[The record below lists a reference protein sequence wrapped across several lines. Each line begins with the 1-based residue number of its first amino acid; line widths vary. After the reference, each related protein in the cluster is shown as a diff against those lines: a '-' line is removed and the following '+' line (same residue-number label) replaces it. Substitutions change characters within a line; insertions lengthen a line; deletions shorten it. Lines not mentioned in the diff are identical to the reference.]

1 MIYKS
6 IEQHIKKAILHLQST
21 MAPIGLKTENFS
33 FCADGTKIFSS
44 YVNDGIRHCPDASD
58 EIGVLAPPV
67 PNFQEAHAAII
78 DRLEKME
85 EAQAQD
91 SFGSNFWGYVL
102 DLTERVLPIMNS
114 LILFSVGGKKAHSR
128 YKRRRRAAAATRP
141 QQPELLI

>member
-6 IEQHIKKAILHLQST
+6 IEQHIKESILHLQST

-44 YVNDGIRHCPDASD
+44 YVNDGVRHCQDSSD

-85 EAQAQD
+85 GAQD
-91 SFGSNFWGYVL
+91 SFGSNFWSYVL

-114 LILFSVGGKKAHSR
+114 VILFSIGGKKAHSR

-141 QQPELLI
+141 QQPQLLI

>member
-1 MIYKS
+1 
-6 IEQHIKKAILHLQST
+6 

-44 YVNDGIRHCPDASD
+44 YVNDGVRHCQDSSD

-85 EAQAQD
+85 GAQD
-91 SFGSNFWGYVL
+91 SFGSNFWSYVL

-114 LILFSVGGKKAHSR
+114 VILFSIGGKKAHGR
-128 YKRRRRAAAATRP
+128 YKRRRREARAAAARP